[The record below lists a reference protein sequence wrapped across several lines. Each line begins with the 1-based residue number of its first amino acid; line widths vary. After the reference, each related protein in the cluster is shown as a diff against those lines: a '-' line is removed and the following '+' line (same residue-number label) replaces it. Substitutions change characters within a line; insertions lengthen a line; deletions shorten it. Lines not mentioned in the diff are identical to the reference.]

1 MDIKNIVAFI
11 KAGYSASEIMEIP
24 KDQRSAY
31 IDLLQAGVS
40 KDNISEYV
48 NMMAEPDNKEQEGGQ
63 DPEENDKGNE
73 GSDSDN
79 VDYKKLYEE
88 EKAKNQHANV
98 HADNSDQE
106 STKTAYDI
114 LTNFLSDI

>member
-11 KAGYSASEIMEIP
+11 KAGYTASEILEIP
-24 KDQRSAY
+24 KEQRSAY
-31 IDLLQAGVS
+31 IELLQAGVDKAS
-40 KDNISEYV
+40 ISDYI
-48 NMMAEPDNKEQEGGQ
+48 NMMAEPDNKEQEGGK
-63 DPEENDKGNE
+63 DPEENNAGNE

-79 VDYKKLYEE
+79 VDYKAMYEA

-106 STKTAYDI
+106 PTKTAYDI

>member
-11 KAGYSASEIMEIP
+11 KAGYSASEILEIP

-31 IDLLQAGVS
+31 IELLQAGVD
-40 KDNISEYV
+40 KDSISDYINV
-48 NMMAEPDNKEQEGGQ
+48 MAEPDNKDQERGQ
-63 DPEENDKGNE
+63 DSEENNAGNE
-73 GSDSDN
+73 GSDSDG
-79 VDYKKLYEE
+79 VDYKAMYEA

>member
-24 KDQRSAY
+24 KEQRSAY
-31 IDLLQAGVS
+31 IELLQAGVE
-40 KDNISEYV
+40 KDSISDYI
-48 NMMAEPDNKEQEGGQ
+48 NMMAEPDNKKEGGQ
-63 DPEENDKGNE
+63 DPEENNE
-73 GSDSDN
+73 GNDGSGDDN
-79 VDYKKLYEE
+79 VDYKAMYEA